1 MFECQSF
8 NQHGIYY
15 IKINQNNT
23 WKYIIVDDYVPVYYV
38 EKKPYPAF
46 LSIMTQ
52 NHNHV
57 QLWPF
62 LLQKAYAKYYS
73 NYECLDYGN

>member
-1 MFECQSF
+1 MFESQKF

-15 IKINQNNT
+15 VKICQNNN
-23 WKYIIVDDYVPVYYV
+23 WKYVIVDDYIPVSKHD
-38 EKKPYPAF
+38 KKFVPAF
-46 LSIMTQ
+46 MNVQCSNTQ
-52 NHNHV
+52 HI

-73 NYECLDYGN
+73 NY